1 MNEVQLGKGGPFVSR
16 LGLGTMMMG
25 WRLNPSESESIIA
38 SAHEQGISFIDT
50 SVSYARGECHQIIG
64 GALRNL
70 QLQNQFFI
78 ATKVGGISNDDD
90 PPSHRGYAKNN
101 IVRQC
106 ELALTQLGV
115 DSIDLLQLHT
125 PTKEFTYHE
134 MLEALVLLQQ
144 QGKIKYFGVCNY
156 AVEDMETILS
166 YANGNQAL
174 IPLTNQFEYNLL
186 NCLQQNSIFQ
196 LLETAGIGTITWGPL
211 ASGLLSEWYT
221 KNDASKPG
229 GRIDSGRE
237 KEQKLAVLNKPSTQI
252 ILKSLARLSAETNI
266 PAQALALIYLL
277 QTRPANC
284 TLLGPSSLQQ
294 FNELMACLE
303 ARAAKPVDFS
313 SLELLDA

>member
-1 MNEVQLGKGGPFVSR
+1 MNEVQLGKGGPFVSS

-25 WRLNPSESESIIA
+25 WRLNPSESEKIIA

-50 SVSYARGECHQIIG
+50 SISYSRGECHQIIG

-78 ATKVGGISNDDD
+78 ATKVGGISNDND
-90 PPSHRGYAKNN
+90 PPSHRGYSRSN

-115 DSIDLLQLHT
+115 DNIDLLQLHA
-125 PTKEFTYHE
+125 PTKEFACHE
-134 MLEALVLLQQ
+134 MLEAMVLLQK

-166 YANGNQAL
+166 YANGSQEL

-186 NCLQQNSIFQ
+186 NCQQQNSVFD
-196 LLETAGIGTITWGPL
+196 LLKTAGMGTITWGPL
-211 ASGLLSEWYT
+211 ASGLLSDWYT
-221 KNDASKPG
+221 KNDVSKPG

-237 KEQKLAVLNKPSTQI
+237 KTQKLAILSKPSTQI
-252 ILKSLARLSAETNI
+252 ILKSIASLSAETNI
-266 PAQALALIYLL
+266 PAHALALIYLL
-277 QTRPANC
+277 QSRPENC
-284 TLLGPSSLQQ
+284 TLLGPSSLLQ
-294 FNELMACLE
+294 FNELMAYLGT
-303 ARAAKPVDFS
+303 RPLKPVDFS
-313 SLELLDA
+313 SLQFLDA